1 MRREIEQFINED
13 VTLDDEEIVETIEE
27 IVSWLDLDEVLTRG
41 EVSRRLT
48 ELGMNSEKAVTDKNG
63 RKENLTDRIKY
74 TYLNQAGW
82 SISDTLNITIGQ
94 GENSY
99 TPIQMANALA
109 IMVNGGYKRRL
120 SLVDNVKNYNN
131 STTIY
136 ENEEELERIEL
147 NNYDNLEVIKKGML
161 MTSTEGSSRRIYSGF
176 PVEVGSKTG
185 TAERSGINPVT
196 GESYDNFTWFVAFAP
211 YDDPEIAIATVVFQG
226 GSGGNGGPMTMD
238 IIAEYLGLNSTG
250 INETLPFG
258 NKLTE

>member
-1 MRREIEQFINED
+1 
-13 VTLDDEEIVETIEE
+13 
-27 IVSWLDLDEVLTRG
+27 
-41 EVSRRLT
+41 
-48 ELGMNSEKAVTDKNG
+48 
-63 RKENLTDRIKY
+63 
-74 TYLNQAGW
+74 
-82 SISDTLNITIGQ
+82 
-94 GENSY
+94 
-99 TPIQMANALA
+99 
-109 IMVNGGYKRRL
+109 
-120 SLVDNVKNYNN
+120 
-131 STTIY
+131 
-136 ENEEELERIEL
+136 
-147 NNYDNLEVIKKGML
+147 ML